1 MDLYPWQE
9 RLVDAMIKNKGQ
21 KMTMFTARQLGKSAR
36 TQQAIDRLMRDL
48 TSKPVSDLI
57 LSEGQVYGSRYYC
70 VEPIG
75 GNWLDMEVWA
85 LDTYGGTGSIWG
97 QADNDVPGTN
107 ARWYMNDSKF
117 WFRHEEDRTMF
128 VLRWGW

>member
-97 QADNDVPGTN
+97 QADNDVPGTY
-107 ARWYMNDSKF
+107 ARWYMNDRRF
-117 WFRHEEDRTMF
+117 WFRNEADITMF
-128 VLRWGW
+128 VLKWR

>member
-107 ARWYMNDSKF
+107 ARWYMNDRRF
-117 WFRHEEDRTMF
+117 WFRNEADITMF
-128 VLRWGW
+128 VLKWR